1 MHAAGLEP
9 AQDFSTLFDL
19 LPIGAYRIS
28 REGVPLRVNAAMLAI
43 SGFASEQE
51 LRTQVSN
58 VGAWYVD
65 QARHRQLV
73 HQLKTQGHV
82 SGFVSEV
89 TRHNTGERIW
99 ISEAAHVVR
108 DAQGHVLYYEGTV
121 EDITARVR
129 TDNALRAS
137 EHRYRALTDN
147 ARVLT
152 LLVARCGTIR
162 YINAQ
167 AQRMLGFEPAAL
179 VSTDMMALLHPDD
192 ATLSMNGFQ
201 EVLAHM
207 NPGIETPVRVR
218 CADGAWKVLGVVGV
232 DFLQDPDI
240 LGVVLNARDITEELE
255 IKKAL
260 THAARN
266 DPLTNLP
273 NRAYFEALFAQAQ
286 NKVASHQQQ
295 ALLFIDLD
303 RFKWVN
309 DSLGHPVG
317 DRVLVR
323 VAELLRITVTGMGQ
337 VGRLGGDEFCISIVA
352 SSTQAVQDIAARIV
366 DLLDQPL
373 RDSGQAILLGA
384 SVGVA
389 LYPQHGKTYDEL
401 LRNADLAMF
410 RAKSCGGGTVCMFSE
425 DMAGEAQTHLQLA
438 TDLRVAIGAG
448 QIDVAYQPQFDLNTG
463 LLRGFEALA
472 RWTHAQHGQVPPDRF
487 IPIAEQS
494 GQIGL
499 LGRLVM
505 DKALIQARAWLA
517 AGVPDLHLAV
527 NVSAQQLRDSRFAD
541 EVAQRLQASGMNPR
555 QFEVEITENSIVS
568 ASAQTKADLQ
578 RLRANGVLIAID
590 DLGVGYSSLA
600 YLKNLPVDVVKLD
613 RSFISGLPHDRY
625 DCALTNALTVLART
639 LNIELIA
646 EGVETAEQAKYL
658 ATLGCRLGQGYYF
671 SKPLPPDEALG
682 LVVRQRVAAAA

>member
-1 MHAAGLEP
+1 M
-9 AQDFSTLFDL
+9 Q
-19 LPIGAYRIS
+19 
-28 REGVPLRVNAAMLAI
+28 
-43 SGFASEQE
+43 
-51 LRTQVSN
+51 
-58 VGAWYVD
+58 
-65 QARHRQLV
+65 
-73 HQLKTQGHV
+73 
-82 SGFVSEV
+82 
-89 TRHNTGERIW
+89 
-99 ISEAAHVVR
+99 
-108 DAQGHVLYYEGTV
+108 
-121 EDITARVR
+121 
-129 TDNALRAS
+129 
-137 EHRYRALTDN
+137 
-147 ARVLT
+147 
-152 LLVARCGTIR
+152 
-162 YINAQ
+162 
-167 AQRMLGFEPAAL
+167 QRMLGFEPAAL
-179 VSTDMMALLHPDD
+179 VGTNMLALLHPDD
-192 ATLSMNGFQ
+192 VTLSMSGFQ
-201 EVLAHM
+201 EVLGHV
-207 NPGIETPVRVR
+207 NPGTETPVRAR
-218 CADGAWKVLGVVGV
+218 CADGGWKVLGVVGV

-240 LGVVLNARDITEELE
+240 RGVVLNARDITEELE

-273 NRAYFEALFAQAQ
+273 NRAYFETLFAQAQ
-286 NKVASHQQQ
+286 HKSLPHQQQ

-323 VAELLRITVTGMGQ
+323 VAELLRITVTGVGQ
-337 VGRLGGDEFCISIVA
+337 VGRLGGDEFCVSLTVKDA
-352 SSTQAVQDIAARIV
+352 QAAQELAARIV

-389 LYPQHGKTYDEL
+389 LFPQHGKTYDEL

-410 RAKSCGGGTVCMFSE
+410 RAKSGGGGTVCMFSE
-425 DMAGEAQTHLQLA
+425 DMAGEVQTRLQLA

-448 QIDVAYQPQFDLNTG
+448 QIDVAYQPQFDLHTG

-472 RWTHAQHGQVPPDRF
+472 RWTHAQHGPVPPDRF

-541 EVAQRLQASGMNPR
+541 EVAQRLHASGMDPR
-555 QFEVEITENSIVS
+555 QFEVEITENTVVS

-578 RLRANGVLIAID
+578 RLRAIGVHIAID

-625 DCALTNALTVLART
+625 DCALTSALTVLAST

-658 ATLGCRLGQGYYF
+658 AALGCRLGQGYYF
-671 SKPLPPDEALG
+671 SKPLPADEALR